1 MGIQELLQ
9 YLQQMLAGGQ
19 QPQGPLSTRPAQIG
33 PAPAM
38 MPQSGALGPTS
49 IGPGNPQVPS
59 RGPMGPTQIG
69 PPNAF
74 GRAMVQPPQAGIPG
88 RQGQDIELPPSPMPQ
103 GPQQPA
109 LARAIAAPR
118 PKPQAPPMPGVPSEA
133 GIPSEALSALNMPGW
148 SGPEAAPELPMLAS
162 NPLGN
167 GMGGPVG
174 GQGAQMPGGGNPLI
188 ALLRAIG
195 RL

>member
-9 YLQQMLAGGQ
+9 YLQQMLAGSGTGGGGGFQ
-19 QPQGPLSTRPAQIG
+19 HNPT
-33 PAPAM
+33 
-38 MPQSGALGPTS
+38 MPQSGAMGPTS

-59 RGPMGPTQIG
+59 RGPLGPTKIG

-74 GRAMVQPPQAGIPG
+74 GMASGMNAPRPPMG
-88 RQGQDIELPPSPMPQ
+88 DIELPPSPAPQ
-103 GPQQPA
+103 GPQPA
-109 LARAIAAPR
+109 LARAIASPR
-118 PKPQAPPMPGVPSEA
+118 PKPQGVPPSMPGVPSEA
-133 GIPSEALSALNMPGW
+133 GIPSEALSALSMPGW

-167 GMGGPVG
+167 GMGSPVG
-174 GQGAQMPGGGNPLI
+174 GQGAQMPGGGGNPLI

-195 RL
+195 RI